1 MKFKFLRT
9 VQYTEVVEVE
19 AESFERAKE
28 IASEEDGIRNHDDT
42 PISLE
47 ETYESCKAT

>member
-19 AESFERAKE
+19 ADTLERAKE
-28 IASEEDGIRNHDDT
+28 LASEDDGVRNHDDT
-42 PISLE
+42 TISLE
-47 ETYESCKAT
+47 LVKSSPNNG